1 MYPQRTLINGF
12 TLKRFVIQTTI
23 ILLLGGIISASIVIL
38 DWDME
43 LLFIACQIVGY
54 TLFSTVSVIRSRL
67 TQFWVMIVVDGLV
80 GLIPFIILVGYCYFQ
95 IENTACSVR
104 SVKGNSFAFWVF
116 PSIIMWILWILTPL
130 GKTRRRYS

>member
-1 MYPQRTLINGF
+1 MYQQRALINGF
-12 TLKRFVIQTTI
+12 TLKRFVTQTAI

-54 TLFSTVSVIRSRL
+54 TLFTTVSVIHSRL
-67 TQFWVMIVVDGLV
+67 TQFWVMIVADGLV
-80 GLIPFIILVGYCYFQ
+80 GLIPFIILVGYCYFH

-104 SVKGNSFAFWVF
+104 SVKGNSIAFWVF
-116 PSIIMWILWILTPL
+116 PSIIMWILWILAPL
-130 GKTRRRYS
+130 GKTRRRYG